1 MKTHRE
7 RFEAIV
13 RDIAEY
19 EDRNRRRCFRVA
31 ANDTEQSRARGAR
44 RGLASRYS
52 LSGLP
57 PIDPD
62 DP

>member
-7 RFEAIV
+7 RFHELV
-13 RDIAEY
+13 QDIAEL
-19 EDRNRRRCFRVA
+19 EERNRRRCFRVA
-31 ANDTEQSRARGAR
+31 ANDTARSRARGAR
-44 RGLASRYS
+44 RGLANRYS

-57 PIDPD
+57 PVDPG